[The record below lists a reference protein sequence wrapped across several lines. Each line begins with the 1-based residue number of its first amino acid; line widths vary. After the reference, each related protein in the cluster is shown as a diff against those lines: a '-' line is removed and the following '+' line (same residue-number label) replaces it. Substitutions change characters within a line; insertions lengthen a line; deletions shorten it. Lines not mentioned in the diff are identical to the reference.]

1 MAVHLKDDFKEGTPT
16 RLIRASW
23 LNKVAKLWNW
33 ARGGRCINWEIPD
46 EPCEDAGPRIDI
58 DMSQLD
64 AELAMRGF
72 LKTATTTRL
81 APNAVNPNA
90 TTTEDDTAAHVA
102 ARAPEDDAVPATDSN
117 GDETDAS
124 KIARIGTSVFAARSD
139 HQHPV
144 CLDIGSASAPD
155 DSAIDSLPS
164 GQTLDTS
171 TWEAGGTDGLRE
183 MVCTRVYYN
192 TAYRFFIFR
201 EKRYSKN
208 GNLIYRGPEQVV
220 VRARN
225 S

>member
-16 RLIRASW
+16 RLIKASW

-33 ARGGRCINWEIPD
+33 ARGGRCINFEIPD

-58 DMSQLD
+58 DLNQLD

-102 ARAPEDDAVPATDSN
+102 ARAPEEDAVPATDAN
-117 GDETDAS
+117 GNETDAS

-144 CLDIGSASAPD
+144 CLDIGSATAQAAFTGDTVPTD
-155 DSAIDSLPS
+155 DALDS
-164 GQTLDTS
+164 S
-171 TWEAGGTDGLRE
+171 TWEPGADGLTE
-183 MVCTRVYYN
+183 YACTRVA
-192 TAYRFFIFR
+192 TSGIYRYFYFR
-201 EKRYSKN
+201 EHRYSKH
-208 GNLIYRGPEQVV
+208 GNLVYRGPEAFVI
-220 VRARN
+220 RTRYN
-225 S
+225 